1 MQPSSPKLFPSL
13 WRITNKLNSSPGSRV
28 HFQSLADFIA
38 LFFAL
43 TEALGESVYYFFLIL
58 NVGIFHLLLLNS
70 RNGMMSFQ
78 CQSAVCSGVEDDSA
92 F

>member
-1 MQPSSPKLFPSL
+1 MQPSFPKLFPSL

-38 LFFAL
+38 LFIAS
-43 TEALGESVYYFFLIL
+43 TEVLGESVYFFIV
-58 NVGIFHLLLLNS
+58 NVGTFHLLLLNS

>member
-38 LFFAL
+38 LFIASM
-43 TEALGESVYYFFLIL
+43 EALGESVYYFFFNFECWHFPFIIIEFSKWDDVLS
-58 NVGIFHLLLLNS
+58 VPECGLLW
-70 RNGMMSFQ
+70 
-78 CQSAVCSGVEDDSA
+78 SGG
-92 F
+92 